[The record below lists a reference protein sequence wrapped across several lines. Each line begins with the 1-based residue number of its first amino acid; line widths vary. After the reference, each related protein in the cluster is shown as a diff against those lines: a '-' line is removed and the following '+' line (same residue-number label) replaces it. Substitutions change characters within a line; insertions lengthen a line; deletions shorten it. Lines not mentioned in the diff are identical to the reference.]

1 MDDNSW
7 DGLRHVL
14 PLLLPII
21 AIAMGMGMGLVA
33 IILDFRKKQALYEM
47 HHKERLAAIERGME
61 VPPLP
66 AQFFDNLPRNGWKRN
81 SLRSGL
87 VLLLVGFAIAGA
99 FLING
104 NPGAA
109 AWALVPIAVGVAR
122 LLHHMLEPRPPGG
135 NDQGAGPAGPG
146 TSSG

>member
-1 MDDNSW
+1 MDDSTW
-7 DGLRHVL
+7 EGLRHVL
-14 PLLLPII
+14 PLTIPII
-21 AIAMGMGMGLVA
+21 AITMGIGIGIVA

-66 AQFFDNLPRNGWKRN
+66 AQFFDNLPRGGWKRS

-87 VLLLVGFAIAGA
+87 VLTFAGVAIGA
-99 FLING
+99 ALLING
-104 NPGAA
+104 NPGGA
-109 AWALVPIAVGVAR
+109 AWALVPIAIGLAR
-122 LLHHMLEPRPPGG
+122 LLHHRLDPRADGQGSQNGG
-135 NDQGAGPAGPG
+135 TSGPG